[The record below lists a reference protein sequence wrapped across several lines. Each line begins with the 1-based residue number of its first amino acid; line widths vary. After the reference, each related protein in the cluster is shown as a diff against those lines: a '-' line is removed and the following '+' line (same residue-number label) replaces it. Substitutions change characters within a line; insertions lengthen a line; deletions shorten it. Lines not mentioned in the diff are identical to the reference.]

1 MDGRTYNSTLFE
13 DDEIGRV
20 AFARCSPV
28 IDGFDQVSR
37 VFIASALVVHAAS
50 SARLQ
55 GLQGI
60 QGPLQLFARRDVRAL
75 PASRIDM

>member
-1 MDGRTYNSTLFE
+1 
-13 DDEIGRV
+13 
-20 AFARCSPV
+20 V
-28 IDGFDQVSR
+28 IDGLLSR
-37 VFIASALVVHAAS
+37 VFFASALVVHAAS